1 MDLSLLQMVY
11 TRISHDLSS
20 SSGAIYNGT
29 ELLAEDVSMLTE
41 TTLLIQNSAKTL
53 LTRLKFFRQT
63 FGVSVFSTD
72 DMTAEYLKTL
82 TALITMNGCCVT
94 ALQRV
99 ICMVLGDVLMRG
111 GHITVEDSKITAT
124 ASVLRNVDVFLPMLT
139 QGVKSEKPDES
150 PARYAYFLAKEQ
162 NISLRVDLD
171 GQTLTVYLDKAE

>member
-82 TALITMNGCCVT
+82 TAPITMNGCCVT

-111 GHITVEDSKITAT
+111 
-124 ASVLRNVDVFLPMLT
+124 
-139 QGVKSEKPDES
+139 VKSEKPDES
-150 PARYAYFLAKEQ
+150 PALYAYFLAKEQ